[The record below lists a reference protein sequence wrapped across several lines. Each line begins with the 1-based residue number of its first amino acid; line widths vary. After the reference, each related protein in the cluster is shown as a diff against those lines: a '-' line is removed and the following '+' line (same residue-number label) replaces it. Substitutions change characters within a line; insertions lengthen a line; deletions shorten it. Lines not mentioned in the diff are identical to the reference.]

1 MTTYMIH
8 PEHGTHVVYGEVAIA
23 EHLKLGW
30 IVRPDDWAE
39 QELARAREVK
49 KAEVQA
55 FFFRKKAPTEKPKRK
70 YTRKAA

>member
-8 PEHGTHVVYGEVAIA
+8 PEHGTHVVYGEVALA

-39 QELARAREVK
+39 QELAKAREVK
-49 KAEVQA
+49 KAELQA
-55 FFFRKKAPTEKPKRK
+55 QLDRMNERTEKPKRK
-70 YTRKAA
+70 YTRKTA